1 MSIKEKCQL
10 AATLLQM
17 DIQDIE
23 ENCGVIDELSA
34 LYVSVPVK
42 GGASLIV
49 GKDGSVLYADSSVG
63 YSRHLEAFKEGKR
76 TPIDAFDTNE

>member
-34 LYVSVPVK
+34 LYVSIPVK

-49 GKDGSVLYADSSVG
+49 GNDGSVLYADSSVG